1 MNFRW
6 FKEEKWP
13 AWFCPKLAAG
23 PCPVA
28 FLGEYWDEF
37 YFLSPAK
44 HFVHLHDSDFKRAKS
59 ITRIFDGSDEWL
71 SAAFPGC
78 SSEGSASDPVRFN
91 RLRAQDWIRTK
102 SVSFSEFDPDRYGLI
117 GHWKETRRRR
127 VFVPDVPVTSLETH
141 GGNVVSLG
149 SRRDGIDG

>member
-13 AWFCPKLAAG
+13 AWFCPKPDAG

-37 YFLSPAK
+37 YFLSPTK
-44 HFVHLHDSDFKRAKS
+44 HFVHLHDSDFKQAKS

-71 SAAFPGC
+71 SVAFPCGAG
-78 SSEGSASDPVRFN
+78 GSAAGPVRFN

-102 SVSFSEFDPDRYGLI
+102 SVSFSEFNPDRYGLI

-127 VFVPDVPVTSLETH
+127 VFVPDVPVTSLENH